1 MTDQIQEQDVELDEI
16 ENEGIGE
23 AHDPQHASK
32 KSAELVDKAT
42 DAVKSQAPSR
52 TGDKRNAEA
61 MPKTK
66 AAMMAAIVNK
76 MGGMPKM
83 DIASAYKNM
92 FGEEV
97 EVEAEAIAE
106 APELDVK
113 AELNDLVESEAT
125 LSEEFK
131 EKTAVLFE
139 TALAAKIA
147 EEVNRL
153 EEKYTEELAEEV
165 QTIQENM
172 VEKIDGYLNYVV
184 ENWMKENELA
194 IQNGLRTEIAEG
206 FMNGLKTL
214 FEESYIEVPDS
225 KVDLVDDLSEQVE
238 ELEAQLNESIANSI
252 ALTEAVE
259 QLERNRII
267 SEASRGLAET
277 QVEKLS
283 SLIEKIEFEDAASFA
298 KKVATVKESVFSKAV
313 NDQPLEEDNAVSD
326 EADIVETSSVMEGYL
341 AAIQRQTK
349 K

>member
-1 MTDQIQEQDVELDEI
+1 MTDQFQEQDVELDEF
-16 ENEGIGE
+16 ENEGIDE
-23 AHDPQHASK
+23 AHDPKDGAK
-32 KSAELVDKAT
+32 KSAEVVDKAM
-42 DAVKSQAPSR
+42 DAGPGQAPTR
-52 TGDKRNAEA
+52 TGDKRNSEA

-66 AAMMAAIVNK
+66 AGMMAAIVNK
-76 MGGMPKM
+76 MGGMPKT

-97 EVEAEAIAE
+97 EMEEEAIAE
-106 APELDVK
+106 APELDVN
-113 AELNDLVESEAT
+113 AELNDLVENEAT

-131 EKTAVLFE
+131 EKTAILFE
-139 TALAAKIA
+139 TALASKIA

-165 QTIQENM
+165 KTIQENM

-184 ENWMKENELA
+184 ENWMRENELA
-194 IQNGLRTEIAEG
+194 IQNGLRTEIAED
-206 FMNGLKTL
+206 FMNGLKNL
-214 FEESYIEVPDS
+214 FLESYIEVPDS

-259 QLERNRII
+259 ELQRDRIL

-277 QVEKLS
+277 QAEKLS
-283 SLIEKIEFEDAASFA
+283 SLVERVEFEDAESFA
-298 KKVATVKESVFSKAV
+298 KKVATIKESIFSKAV
-313 NDQPLEEDNAVSD
+313 NDHPLEEAVETD
-326 EADIVETSSVMEGYL
+326 DTVETSSVMEGYL
-341 AAIQRQTK
+341 AAISRQIK